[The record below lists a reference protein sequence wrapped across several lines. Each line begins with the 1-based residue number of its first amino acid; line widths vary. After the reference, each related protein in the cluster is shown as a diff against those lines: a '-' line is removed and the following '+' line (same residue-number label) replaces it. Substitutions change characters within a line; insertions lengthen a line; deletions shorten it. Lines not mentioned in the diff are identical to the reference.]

1 MSSRSYTIKSRK
13 KIPMNKKNGGKMKIR
28 FFASRGLCL
37 FILMSA
43 AAGLS
48 AQTRSKSATS
58 LYDDAYREQQ
68 AGNYYGAVESYRE
81 ALQLNPQYGD
91 AWYNLAT
98 CVYNLGEY
106 DLAVEYTNNALRY
119 SRRTSEIQNL
129 KGMALI
135 SLGRM
140 DEAKETF
147 NAILAKYP
155 NDIDARF
162 GLAELKLYGGSLS
175 SAENLYLDALKRDSK
190 NRKALLSLALV
201 SAEEGKNDLA
211 EKYIRQAIEYH
222 NGDPEVY
229 YLASYLATKRGNLT
243 EAERMVRSAI
253 QINANYD
260 RAYELLSNILYEQ
273 RRYNEVIDL
282 CDYRISRNRSLTG
295 AWYLKGLSQK
305 RLGNSE
311 GAIATF
317 STGLTIDPYDEV
329 MRFALEQIACST
341 LSVEDP
347 RRAKWAAF
355 HINKAKEFKRNFD
368 GPSERY
374 EYQKAL
380 SVDPLNATARQSFAN
395 MLERDGFYE
404 LYLQQLKF
412 IKENETLTSTTEIQ
426 KDENTPKTTVKR
438 TAQQVKNDD
447 TIEALE
453 SMMSDNLAHKWSID
467 PFYLDKSRW
476 NIGIY
481 FVESG
486 VQILHADV
494 EEIVSLAV
502 GSIFEGVPST
512 AVNVQTTAVSGYGDA
527 YHQARTSGRDYFII
541 LSAGETERSFSLDAQ
556 VYSGRTGTKTTDM
569 HIYRTGNDRFA
580 KTLRRLRQAVLDIL
594 PIRGNILNNA
604 TNTLLVD
611 LGKSDGIV
619 KGAVFDVVKQGKI
632 KTVDTGT
639 GVVYN
644 SSDTLG
650 TFTVTKANEEIAE
663 GEYKKKGFYDVLNVG
678 DEIVLVKLPDNAEEQ
693 STEGNAVTD
702 TKPAANAEGEPA
714 TQAAET
720 AERESLKESMKVQAQ
735 ESPLINMIRSIL

>member
-1 MSSRSYTIKSRK
+1 M
-13 KIPMNKKNGGKMKIR
+13 
-28 FFASRGLCL
+28 
-37 FILMSA
+37 
-43 AAGLS
+43 
-48 AQTRSKSATS
+48 
-58 LYDDAYREQQ
+58 
-68 AGNYYGAVESYRE
+68 ESYRE
-81 ALQLNPQYGD
+81 ALQVNPQYGD
-91 AWYNLAT
+91 AWYNLAL

-106 DLAVEYTNNALRY
+106 DLAVEYADNALRY

-135 SLGRM
+135 SLGRL
-140 DEAKETF
+140 DEARDVF
-147 NAILAKYP
+147 NEVLAKYP

-175 SAENLYLDALKRDSK
+175 SAENLYLDALKRDGK

-201 SAEEGKNDLA
+201 SAEEGKDDIA
-211 EKYIRQAIEYH
+211 DKYVKQAIEYH

-243 EAERMVRSAI
+243 EAERLVRSAI
-253 QINANYD
+253 QINSNYD

-273 RRYNEVIDL
+273 KRYNEVMDL
-282 CDYRISRNRSLTG
+282 CDYRISRNRNLTG

-305 RLGNSE
+305 RLGDNE

-317 STGLTIDPYDEV
+317 STGLSVDPYDEV
-329 MRFALEQIACST
+329 MRFALEQIVGSC
-341 LSVEDP
+341 LSIEDS
-347 RRAKWAAF
+347 RRSKWASF
-355 HINKAKEFKRNFD
+355 HINKAQEFKRNFD

-380 SVDPLNATARQSFAN
+380 SVDPLNSNVRQSFAN

-412 IKENETLTSTTEIQ
+412 IKENEVPSSSSKAVQL
-426 KDENTPKTTVKR
+426 DENSPRTTVKR
-438 TAQQVKNDD
+438 TSQQVKNDD

-453 SMMSDNLAHKWSID
+453 SMMGDNLAHKWNVD

-481 FVESG
+481 FVNSG

-494 EEIVSLAV
+494 EEIIALAA
-502 GSIFEGVPST
+502 GDIFKGVPST
-512 AVNVQTTAVSGYGDA
+512 AVNVQTVAVSGYGDA
-527 YHQARTSGRDYFII
+527 YHQARVSGSDYFII
-541 LSAGETERSFSLDAQ
+541 LSAHETDRSFSLDAQ
-556 VYSGRTGTKTTDM
+556 VYSGRTGTKTTNM

-580 KTLRRLRQAVLDIL
+580 KGLRRLRQAVLDIL

-650 TFTVTKANEEIAE
+650 TFTVTKANEEISE

-678 DEIVLVKLPDNAEEQ
+678 DEIVLVKLPDDAEGQ

-714 TQAAET
+714 TKAAET
-720 AERESLKESMKVQAQ
+720 AERESLKESMKVQSQ

>member
-1 MSSRSYTIKSRK
+1 
-13 KIPMNKKNGGKMKIR
+13 MNKREWWVSRGFIDGGKMKSR
-28 FFASRGLCL
+28 FWISRGLG
-37 FILMSA
+37 ILIILSA
-43 AAGLS
+43 AQLS
-48 AQTRSKSATS
+48 AQTRSKNAVS
-58 LYDDAYREQQ
+58 LYTEAYSAQQ
-68 AGNYYGAVESYRE
+68 VGDYYGAVESYRE
-81 ALQLNPQYGD
+81 ALQVNPQYGD
-91 AWYNLAT
+91 AWYNLAV

-106 DLAVEYTNNALRY
+106 DLAVEYADNALRY

-135 SLGRM
+135 SLGRL
-140 DEAKETF
+140 DEARDVF
-147 NAILAKYP
+147 NDILAKYP

-162 GLAELKLYGGSLS
+162 GLAELKLYTGSLS
-175 SAENLYLDALKRDSK
+175 SAEKLYLDALKRDNR
-190 NRKALLSLALV
+190 NRKALLSLALI
-201 SAEEGKNDLA
+201 SSEEGKDELA
-211 EKYIRQAIEYH
+211 EQYVNQAIEYH

-229 YLASYLATKRGNLT
+229 YLASYLATKRGKLS
-243 EAERMVRSAI
+243 EAERLIRSAI

-273 RRYNEVIDL
+273 KRYNEVMDL
-282 CDYRISRNRSLTG
+282 CDYRISRNRNLTG

-305 RLGNSE
+305 RLGDSE
-311 GAIATF
+311 GAITTF
-317 STGLTIDPYDEV
+317 STALLIDPYDEV
-329 MRFALEQIACST
+329 MRFALEQLARAT
-341 LSVEDP
+341 LSVEDS
-347 RRAKWAAF
+347 RRPKWASF

-380 SVDPLNATARQSFAN
+380 SVDPLNGTARQAFAD

-412 IKENETLTSTTEIQ
+412 IRENETTTTVTAVQ
-426 KDENTPKTTVKR
+426 KDENTPQTTVQR
-438 TAQQVKNDD
+438 TARQIKNDD

-453 SMMSDNLAHKWSID
+453 SMMSDNLAHKWSVD
-467 PFYLDKSRW
+467 PFYLDKTRW

-481 FVESG
+481 YVHSG
-486 VQILHADV
+486 VQIRHADV
-494 EEIVSLAV
+494 EEIISQAA
-502 GSIFEGVPST
+502 GDIFDGVPST
-512 AVNVQTTAVSGYGDA
+512 VVNVQTVAVSGYGDA

-541 LSAGETERSFSLDAQ
+541 LSANETERSFSLDAQ

-580 KTLRRLRQAVLDIL
+580 KALRRLRQAVLDIL
-594 PIRGNILNNA
+594 PIRGVVLGNA

-611 LGKSDGIV
+611 LGKSDGV
-619 KGAVFDVVKQGKI
+619 VQGAVFDVVKQGKI

-650 TFTVTKANEEIAE
+650 SFTVTTANEEISE

-678 DEIVLVKLPDNAEEQ
+678 DEIVLVKLPEDTKDESA
-693 STEGNAVTD
+693 EGNLATD
-702 TKPAANAEGEPA
+702 TKPAANAKGEPA
-714 TQAAET
+714 TQAAES
-720 AERESLKESMKVQAQ
+720 AERESLQESLKVQTQ
-735 ESPLINMIRSIL
+735 ESPLITMIRSIL